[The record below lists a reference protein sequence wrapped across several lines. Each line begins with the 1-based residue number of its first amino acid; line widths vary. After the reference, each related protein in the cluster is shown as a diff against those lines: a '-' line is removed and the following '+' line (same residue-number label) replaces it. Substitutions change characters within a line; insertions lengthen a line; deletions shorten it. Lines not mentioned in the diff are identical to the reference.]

1 MRIPAFLCLLPSLV
15 LLQACDDSGTAAA
28 TDTAGSNV
36 DAALIGRWISVSPS
50 DPLTMR
56 DTANIA
62 TERIHTPYFSW
73 VGGSFT
79 ARDGHIGYKG
89 NYSED
94 YEVSGDTLW
103 LEFVLSSES
112 DAKVE
117 RSSRSVLKFVRR

>member
-1 MRIPAFLCLLPSLV
+1 MRIPAFLCLFSSLV
-15 LLQACDDSGTAAA
+15 LLQACDDSGTGATAAS
-28 TDTAGSNV
+28 SNV

-62 TERIHTPYFSW
+62 TDRIQTPYFSA
-73 VGGSFT
+73 VGSSFT

-89 NYSED
+89 TYTED

-103 LEFVLSSES
+103 LEGVLSTES
-112 DAKVE
+112 DAKVT
-117 RSSRSVLKFVRR
+117 RAFAMKFLRRK